1 MSHARR
7 RAGAITPGRRSL
19 RRQGE
24 GRVATVERSRI
35 TMARVLVVGAGLT
48 GGLCAAL
55 LRRGRPVS
63 VAVWEQSRDSGGRMT
78 TAQSAQDPHC
88 RADLGAQYITC
99 TPRFAQQHHSFYE
112 ELLTNGVLKPLTSC
126 IDGLVVKEGDRNFVA
141 PQGISTI
148 VKHFLKES
156 GVEVS
161 YGHRVTEIY
170 LKDGKWEVHRD
181 MGGSELFDIIILT
194 MPIPQILQLQGDIK
208 NLISEKQKQQLA
220 SVRYSCRFALGLFY
234 EAGTQIDVPWAAQ
247 YVPKN
252 PCICFISI
260 DNRKRDVDAA
270 DLGPSVVIHTT
281 TSFGMENLEKNI
293 EDVQDV
299 ILQQVSG
306 VLPGLPTPTST
317 TCHRWTYSQV
327 TKAFPNCPG
336 QMTLHKNPLLVCGGD
351 GFTRSSFDGCLESAL
366 HIMEALKPHL

>member
-1 MSHARR
+1 MSHARG
-7 RAGAITPGRRSL
+7 RAGAVTPGRRSL
-19 RRQGE
+19 RGQGE
-24 GRVATVERSRI
+24 GRDATVERSRI
-35 TMARVLVVGAGLT
+35 AMARVLVVGAGLT

-55 LRRGRPVS
+55 LRRGRPAS

-78 TAQSAQDPHC
+78 TVQSAQDPHC

-99 TPRFAQQHHSFYE
+99 TPRSAQQHHSFYE
-112 ELLTNGVLKPLTSC
+112 ELLTSGVLKPLAAC
-126 IDGLVVKEGDRNFVA
+126 IDGLVGKEGDRNFVA
-141 PQGISTI
+141 PHGISTV

-170 LKDGKWEVHRD
+170 LKDDKWEVHRD

-194 MPIPQILQLQGDIK
+194 MPVPQILQLQGDIK
-208 NLISEKQKQQLA
+208 N
-220 SVRYSCRFALGLFY
+220 Y
-234 EAGTQIDVPWAAQ
+234 AA
-247 YVPKN
+247 N
-252 PCICFISI
+252 
-260 DNRKRDVDAA
+260 
-270 DLGPSVVIHTT
+270 LGPSVVIHTT

-293 EDVQDV
+293 EDVQDM

-336 QMTLHKNPLLVCGGD
+336 QMTLHQNPLLVCGGD